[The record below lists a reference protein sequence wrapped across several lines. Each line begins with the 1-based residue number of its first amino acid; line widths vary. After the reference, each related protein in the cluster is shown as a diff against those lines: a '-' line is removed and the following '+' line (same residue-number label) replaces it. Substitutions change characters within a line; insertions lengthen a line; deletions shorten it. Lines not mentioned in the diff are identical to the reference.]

1 MTRVYTI
8 SNGVTVSY
16 PDGSQANEIN
26 AGDTARR
33 EIESE
38 NESQELASKIRLEV
52 FQEILRNLSSEYE
65 SLKYIVP
72 GFYGM
77 LLTIISLS
85 IYALIPVHNVITHP
99 YYWYELPI
107 QSSLSFIPIWTVFNV
122 YRCHYCMNIPS
133 INCSRTL
140 LVLWVVSKNN

>member
-8 SNGVTVSY
+8 SNVVTVSY

-52 FQEILRNLSSEYE
+52 FQEMLYR
-65 SLKYIVP
+65 SLV
-72 GFYGM
+72 M
-77 LLTIISLS
+77 
-85 IYALIPVHNVITHP
+85 
-99 YYWYELPI
+99 
-107 QSSLSFIPIWTVFNV
+107 
-122 YRCHYCMNIPS
+122 
-133 INCSRTL
+133 
-140 LVLWVVSKNN
+140 